1 MKRVS
6 VMANDSILVDAIASI
21 LAAEISP
28 DVLQLTYHLPG
39 NAWEALRDHRSM
51 LIMIDEGESELELLA
66 PPDSFT
72 NNPLLVIKAD
82 LKTMNIDVHKS
93 YPLLQ
98 NPGPDQVTRL
108 VRDFHNAY
116 LGRMGEEVMA
126 WAA

>member
-21 LAAEISP
+21 LAAEIGP

-39 NAWEALRDHRSM
+39 NACEVLRDHRSM

-66 PPDSFT
+66 LTDSFT
-72 NNPLLVIKAD
+72 NNPWLVIKAD

-93 YPLLQ
+93 YLLKT
-98 NPGPDQVTRL
+98 PGAEHVTRL
-108 VRDFHNAY
+108 VRDFHKTY
-116 LGRMGEEVMA
+116 LGRMGEEVMT